1 MGKLEENE
9 IETRPFFYPM
19 HVMPP
24 YKKEEAECFPIAE
37 ELRQKGLNLPTGINL
52 AKGDINLIVQGIKNG

>member
-24 YKKEEAECFPIAE
+24 YKKEKAECFPIAE